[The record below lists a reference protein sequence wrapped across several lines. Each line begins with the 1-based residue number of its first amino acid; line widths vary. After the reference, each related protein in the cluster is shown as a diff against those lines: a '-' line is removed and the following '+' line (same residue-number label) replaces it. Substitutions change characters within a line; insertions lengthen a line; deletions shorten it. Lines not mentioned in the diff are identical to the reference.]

1 MVFTFNRT
9 ITLLEEE
16 IIDEETHTKE
26 QHHVMMESET
36 GFMLPQAKEFK
47 NCQQPPEIRFTSELI
62 QRNKSRKFLDAGWLD
77 F

>member
-1 MVFTFNRT
+1 MVFKFNRT
-9 ITLLEEE
+9 IILLEEE
-16 IIDEETHTKE
+16 IIDEETHTKDE
-26 QHHVMMESET
+26 HHVIMETEI

-47 NCQQPPEIRFTSELI
+47 NSQQPQEIRFTSELI